1 MKRWQLPGD
10 ERLISGLLIV
20 IIVSGLMLR
29 LWHLGYLNFWGD
41 ENITA
46 LAVQGILAHGYP
58 RFPSEMIYLRSL
70 PTTYLSALSAALF
83 GFHEMALRLPG
94 VLFSAGTIFLIY
106 KLGQRV
112 FSRRIG
118 LAAAFMLAFSYWDLE
133 FARHARM
140 YAPFAFFY
148 TLALYAIYRGV
159 IERDQRWFA
168 LSLPIAA
175 VTVLL
180 HELGG
185 AVALLYLALIT
196 RQRRN
201 RLPRTPL
208 FVAAIALMLV
218 AGAQFY
224 LVQFSFGIP
233 ERLAQK
239 AAGQLPLSANGIA
252 FKNFFQLPPVPSA
265 LTASPSLLWSGLAA
279 FLAGCCFFAK
289 KIYPGEYW
297 APIAFASVILILVLH
312 QILLAGIILFF
323 YLLFSEQG
331 FYSLA
336 RRDIRMMAILI
347 LLAFGF
353 WTAHGLFN
361 STASAV
367 TWLARGREI
376 IKSDAGLPKLYYLCF
391 ISAFPLMAAVVGAG
405 LLRLFYLCAPN
416 EDATTDRKVKAFF
429 IFIGF
434 VMPLLAAGF
443 IKTEWLEYRLN
454 FHLNPLF
461 VLIYV
466 FAFAETFRGARR
478 WLIHRQAKKSWRV
491 AVPVL
496 ISLTFVGCCEQIYP
510 QRIYRLLTRDYG
522 DPVDYRSAPG
532 SHFRLMPDHQATAGY
547 VRKNLAAGD
556 IVIVVDWLAQRNY
569 LGRSD
574 YWLRSDAFAYQS
586 YHADQKYFDIYTGT
600 QVVPSV
606 EALQKIIA
614 ERAARRVWIITA
626 SPNTE
631 NQLHLS
637 AEMLNFLDTLKSDIV
652 FTGRDKKSFVYL
664 LPAQIRPTALS
675 DLRTLRP
682 VTEENHGDGTSAQF
696 EIKNTQFQTTA
707 GK

>member
-1 MKRWQLPGD
+1 MKRWQMLEDG
-10 ERLISGLLIV
+10 RLITGLLIV
-20 IIVSGLMLR
+20 IIVSGLLLR

-46 LAVQGILAHGYP
+46 LAVRGILAHGYP

-70 PTTYLSALSAALF
+70 PTTYLSALSATLF
-83 GFHEMALRLPG
+83 GFHEMALRLPS
-94 VLFSAGTIFLIY
+94 VLFSAGTIFVIY

-112 FSRRIG
+112 FSRRLG
-118 LAAAFMLAFSYWDLE
+118 LVAAFVLAFSYWDLE

-148 TLALYAIYRGV
+148 TLTLYAIYRGV
-159 IERDQRWFA
+159 IERDQRWFVI
-168 LSLPIAA
+168 SIPIAML
-175 VTVLL
+175 TVLL

-208 FVAAIALMLV
+208 FVAALALMLV

-224 LVQFSFGIP
+224 LVQFGFGIP
-233 ERLAQK
+233 EPLAQK
-239 AAGQLPLSANGIA
+239 AAGQFSLLAGGVQL
-252 FKNFFQLPPVPSA
+252 KNFLQFPPVPSA
-265 LTASPSLLWSGLAA
+265 LTESPSLLWSGLAA
-279 FLAGCCFFAK
+279 FLAGSCFFAK

-297 APIAFASVILILVLH
+297 TPVAMASVILILVLH
-312 QILLAGIILFF
+312 QILLAGIILFL
-323 YLLFSEQG
+323 YLLFSEKG

-336 RRDIRMMAILI
+336 RREIRMMAILI

-353 WTAHGLFN
+353 WTAYGLFD
-361 STASAV
+361 STANAATGLERFKAV
-367 TWLARGREI
+367 
-376 IKSDAGLPKLYYLCF
+376 IKSDAGLPRLYYLCF
-391 ISAFPLMAAVVGAG
+391 ISAFPLMATVVGAG
-405 LLRLFYLCAPN
+405 LLRLFYLSAPN
-416 EDATTDRKVKAFF
+416 QDATNDCKVKAFF

-454 FHLNPLF
+454 FHVNPLF

-466 FAFAETFRGARR
+466 FTFAEIFRAARH
-478 WLIHRQAKKSWRV
+478 WLNRRQAKKSRCV
-491 AVPVL
+491 VVL
-496 ISLTFVGCCEQIYP
+496 ALLSLAFVGCCEQIYP
-510 QRIYRLLTRDYG
+510 QRLYNLLTRDYG

-532 SHFRLMPDHQATAGY
+532 SHFRLMPDHQAPANY
-547 VRKNLAAGD
+547 VQSQRVEND

-569 LGRSD
+569 LGRAD

-586 YHADQKYFDIYTGT
+586 YHDDQKYFDIYTGT

-614 ERAARRVWIITA
+614 ERATRRVWIITA

-631 NQLHLS
+631 TQLHLS
-637 AEMLNFLDTLKSDIV
+637 AAMLNFLDTLKSDIV

-664 LPAQIRPTALS
+664 LPAPIRPTALS

-682 VTEENHGDGTSAQF
+682 ATGKNHGDCTSAQF
-696 EIKNTQFQTTA
+696 KIKKYAVANDCR
-707 GK
+707 